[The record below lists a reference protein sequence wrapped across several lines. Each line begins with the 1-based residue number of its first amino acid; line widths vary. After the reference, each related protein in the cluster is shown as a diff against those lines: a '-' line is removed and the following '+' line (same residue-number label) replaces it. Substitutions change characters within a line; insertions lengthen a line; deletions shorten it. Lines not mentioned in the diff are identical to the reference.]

1 VNDLR
6 YFLVAYDPVEEV
18 TLAMDEFWSEEEAE
32 SAYLD
37 AERLY
42 RDHPNAQVLLFS
54 AESLESLAKTHPH
67 YFSTEKERAP
77 LVGA

>member
-1 VNDLR
+1 MNDLR

-18 TLAMDEFWSEEEAE
+18 TLRLDEFRSEGEAE
-32 SAYLD
+32 SSYVD
-37 AERLY
+37 AEREY
-42 RDHPNAQVLLFS
+42 RDHPSAQVLLFS

-67 YFSTEKERAP
+67 YFSDEKDRAP